1 MAGFIEGIGDEVKET
16 DALEYIKNHA
26 IQVIWFLIAA
36 IVIVLMTLAWIST
49 GIPPVDYYV
58 WLVQMQIHPNR
69 RIVQVLQVD
78 NQEINIFRDRPEGR
92 PFAAVT
98 EQALEALMDSDIQN
112 NTSQEVALP
121 QAIEMAQRQISEST
135 LLHAQEI
142 SQTEQAINSTE
153 STENFLHASCINNNW
168 QQRADLSASASVGP
182 NNMDV
187 ECMENEEYCVVMSL
201 HSVNRN
207 VICGIIVV
215 VENGKNSLVV
225 AKRELSSVVTDSFC
239 QITAGMEGNSAEH
252 QLSNVKLK
260 FLDDSQIIACTALES
275 TVGQFKR
282 RYFWESILA
291 GKIVRL
297 IYQGQLLRDDTRS
310 LLSYGL
316 HDQCVVHCHVTSTSY
331 AQPSS
336 TPNTS
341 NNTVLL
347 HESSD
352 RSNGIAAGTIAA
364 IAGSQSV
371 PANTADE
378 LTRTIIQTFRSHSI
392 EDSQNEPILIRIQNT
407 FLGIFRFGYNAVMG
421 SDPGIAAI
429 ESTSLDAAADVTAN
443 NGWNQNEN
451 AIGGRIGQYV
461 QIIFIVKFLVIW
473 TFVFLYPQYTDQFS
487 LLLLTFLSMFF
498 VSVIFSNAHRA
509 NSNGMQTQI

>member
-1 MAGFIEGIGDEVKET
+1 MAGFIEGIGDE
-16 DALEYIKNHA
+16 
-26 IQVIWFLIAA
+26 VIWFLIAA

-168 QQRADLSASASVGP
+168 QQRADLSASAS
-182 NNMDV
+182 
-187 ECMENEEYCVVMSL
+187 
-201 HSVNRN
+201 
-207 VICGIIVV
+207 

-487 LLLLTFLSMFF
+487 LLLLTFLKEKVATVVCLMGKCRSL
-498 VSVIFSNAHRA
+498 R
-509 NSNGMQTQI
+509 QK